1 MKDFRISKAFI
12 SFFVSLH
19 PKKTNKIMKKL
30 IRTTILLA
38 FTLLTITT
46 ACGSNEIAPEKK
58 PTPKPNTTPTEE
70 SVKYVGG
77 DISLLP
83 KYEQAH
89 AIYKDKGTPTSPL
102 ALFKKAGWNTMRLRL
117 FVNPADYQGDDRDA
131 NACQDLAY
139 ILPLAK
145 QIKAA
150 GFKILLDF
158 HYSDTWADPGKQWT
172 PKAWA
177 SLNDA
182 QLAAKVKTYTAE
194 VLKKMN
200 ENGVSPELIQTG
212 NEISYG

>member
-58 PTPKPNTTPTEE
+58 PTPKPDTTPTEE

-89 AIYKDKGTPTSPL
+89 AI
-102 ALFKKAGWNTMRLRL
+102 
-117 FVNPADYQGDDRDA
+117 
-131 NACQDLAY
+131 
-139 ILPLAK
+139 
-145 QIKAA
+145 
-150 GFKILLDF
+150 
-158 HYSDTWADPGKQWT
+158 
-172 PKAWA
+172 
-177 SLNDA
+177 
-182 QLAAKVKTYTAE
+182 
-194 VLKKMN
+194 
-200 ENGVSPELIQTG
+200 
-212 NEISYG
+212 